1 MTHVY
6 NAERGFKDEFL
17 EGLTAAYGRYLR
29 RVPTRRR

>member
-17 EGLTAAYGRYLR
+17 EGLTTAYSRYLR
-29 RVPTRRR
+29 QAGTPHL